1 MALRTFSQNQI
12 STKRFNATNKVYAKY
27 WSTYVSGAT
36 VEGNVSGNAFR
47 HLAKDSTGAIYSV
60 GTTSLGSGTK
70 DTFLIKFDTSG
81 AVVWQR
87 AIGQSGVLDWGQS
100 IAIDSSDNIY
110 VCGAQGSPVG
120 SFVAKYNTSGT
131 LIAQNRYGTTGVQ
144 YQPMSI
150 DVYNATGDVY
160 TVGYYLN
167 ASSYSYGL
175 IQRWSGSDL
184 SVLNSKV
191 WGVAVS
197 ATNPICYGIKIDQST
212 GNFYVAGYR
221 QSGTAVMVAKFS
233 ADTSATWAYTYNI
246 GGANDIGIGSD
257 GYIYVCGYYGSTQSS
272 PFLMKIDSSGAVIW
286 TRRLTGAAATSSS
299 YGYSL
304 AFDLSNNIIITVYSN
319 TINGF
324 IQYIAKFSD
333 IGNLLWQNYIDSTN
347 TDVLVALITDDKGD
361 ITFTVSDTTNNK
373 ITLFHLPGDGSLNNA
388 NYNSGV
394 DYTYYPSSLA
404 SNNSIAFSPTLFT
417 ATLTNQTLTAT
428 SPMVSQTVSH
438 TISTLAIG

>member
-1 MALRTFSQNQI
+1 MTLKTFSQNKI
-12 STKRFNATNKVYAKY
+12 SSKRFNATNKVYAKY

-36 VEGNVSGNAFR
+36 VTGASVGSPYR
-47 HLAKDSTGAIYSV
+47 HLAIDSTGAIYSV
-60 GTTSLGSGTK
+60 GSTSLGSGST
-70 DTFLIKFDTSG
+70 DAFLIKFDTSG

-87 AIGQSGVLDWGQS
+87 ALGQSGVIDYGQS

-131 LIAQNRYGTTGVQ
+131 LIAQNRYGTASVQ
-144 YQPMSI
+144 YVPMSI

-160 TVGYYLN
+160 TVGYYIN
-167 ASSYSYGL
+167 ASGYLYGL

-191 WGVAVS
+191 WGTAVS
-197 ATNPICYGIKIDQST
+197 ATNPVCYGIKIDQST
-212 GNFYVAGYR
+212 GNFYVAGQR
-221 QSGTAVMVAKFS
+221 QSGAAVMVGKHS
-233 ADTSATWAYTYNI
+233 ADTALLWSFYYDIGEAYN
-246 GGANDIGIGSD
+246 IGIGSD
-257 GYIYVCGYYGSTQSS
+257 GYIYVVGYYGSTSNNAV
-272 PFLMKIDSSGAVIW
+272 PFLMKINSSGAIIW
-286 TRRLTGAAATSSS
+286 TRRLTGITGT

-319 TINGF
+319 TNNGF

-333 IGNLLWQNYIDSTN
+333 IGNLLWQNYIDSSN
-347 TDVLVALITDDKGD
+347 ADSLVSLITDVKGD
-361 ITFTVSDTTNNK
+361 IIFSVADTTNSK

-388 NYNSGV
+388 SYNSGV
-394 DYTYYPSSLA
+394 NYAYYPSSLVNTVTSFA
-404 SNNSIAFSPTLFT
+404 GPTTFS
-417 ATLTNQTLTAT
+417 ATQTNQTLTAT